1 MSYQRIMLGQGG
13 LRAYIFRDLG
23 CLWSTSC
30 LLIVESL
37 KSGCISFNG
46 KRPSRI
52 SSKLIKIL
60 VHLFKLSIMFQNNV
74 FCFQSYFTVSKPHF
88 LFRISVDYFQCTYFV
103 PPITMF
109 MFPIKHVSNVCLQ
122 TITKEKVQIF
132 FTSILRGDDSS
143 AY

>member
-74 FCFQSYFTVSKPHF
+74 FCFQAYFNVSKLHF
-88 LFRISVDYFQCTYFV
+88 CFESQLSVSTVLILFPQSLCLCFQSN
-103 PPITMF
+103 
-109 MFPIKHVSNVCLQ
+109 MFPMYVSKLLPRRRFKYFLQ
-122 TITKEKVQIF
+122 AF
-132 FTSILRGDDSS
+132 
-143 AY
+143 